1 MRKYSTLLF
10 DVDGTLLDFER
21 SKERALGETLIANGI
36 VYPMRLD
43 MQNQEKNFLIMY
55 LTISNQ

>member
-10 DVDGTLLDFER
+10 DVDGTLLDFEK

-36 VYPMRLD
+36 VYTKELLE
-43 MQNQEKNFLIMY
+43 QFSVIEAKLWSY
-55 LTISNQ
+55 